1 MTDNTTMTDTTTD
14 ATMQPVEPTGWVD
27 VVGLLLILAGV
38 GLGIIRFLGE
48 DPVARSAESL
58 TTSIA
63 LGALVATPGVLCL
76 IANRTGRTPLLLPAA
91 IVLALLSTLS
101 PATLTLIIGA
111 VALAWRWVRSPPGAS
126 RWRSAAGAAL
136 VVAGAIGAALV
147 VAGAIGA
154 AALLLF
160 RTTTRTFASGNHSYM
175 TTGWIPWSTSIAV
188 FTVLAVTIVAACAAV
203 PPRSVLRPGRQR
215 SVRRFTSLR
224 L

>member
-101 PATLTLIIGA
+101 PATLPLIIGA

-126 RWRSAAGAAL
+126 RWRSA
-136 VVAGAIGAALV
+136 VGAALV

-160 RTTTRTFASGNHSYM
+160 RTTTRSFASGNHAYM

-215 SVRRFTSLR
+215 SVRRFTSLI

>member
-136 VVAGAIGAALV
+136 VVAGAIGAA
-147 VAGAIGA
+147 
-154 AALLLF
+154 ALLLF
-160 RTTTRTFASGNHSYM
+160 RTTTRSFASGNHAYM

-188 FTVLAVTIVAACAAV
+188 FTVLAVTIVAASAAV

>member
-1 MTDNTTMTDTTTD
+1 MTDEHSAVTCSTATTRLR
-14 ATMQPVEPTGWVD
+14 PVEHARWVD
-27 VVGLLLILAGV
+27 AVGLLLILAGV

-48 DPVARSAESL
+48 DPVARNPESG
-58 TTSIA
+58 TAAVA
-63 LGALVATPGVLCL
+63 LGVLVATPGILCL

-101 PATLTLIIGA
+101 PATLPLIIGA

-136 VVAGAIGAALV
+136 VVAGAIGAA
-147 VAGAIGA
+147 
-154 AALLLF
+154 ALLLF
-160 RTTTRTFASGNHSYM
+160 GTTTRSFVAGNHADT

-203 PPRSVLRPGRQR
+203 PPRSVLSPGRC
-215 SVRRFTSLR
+215 
-224 L
+224 

>member
-58 TTSIA
+58 TASIA

-101 PATLTLIIGA
+101 PATLPLIIGA

-126 RWRSAAGAAL
+126 RWRSA
-136 VVAGAIGAALV
+136 VGAALV

-160 RTTTRTFASGNHSYM
+160 RTTTRSFASGNHAYM

>member
-136 VVAGAIGAALV
+136 VVAGAIGAA
-147 VAGAIGA
+147 
-154 AALLLF
+154 ALLLF

>member
-126 RWRSAAGAAL
+126 RWRSA
-136 VVAGAIGAALV
+136 VGAALV

-160 RTTTRTFASGNHSYM
+160 RTTTRSFASGNHAYM

>member
-58 TTSIA
+58 TASIA

-101 PATLTLIIGA
+101 PATLPLIIGA

-126 RWRSAAGAAL
+126 RWRSA
-136 VVAGAIGAALV
+136 VGAALV

-160 RTTTRTFASGNHSYM
+160 RTTTRSFASGNHAYM

-215 SVRRFTSLR
+215 SVRRFTSLI

>member
-58 TTSIA
+58 TASIA

-126 RWRSAAGAAL
+126 RWRSA
-136 VVAGAIGAALV
+136 VGAALV

-160 RTTTRTFASGNHSYM
+160 RTTTRSFASGNHAYM

-215 SVRRFTSLR
+215 SVRRFTSLI

>member
-136 VVAGAIGAALV
+136 VVAGAIGAA
-147 VAGAIGA
+147 
-154 AALLLF
+154 ALLLF
-160 RTTTRTFASGNHSYM
+160 RTTTRSFASGNHAYM

>member
-58 TTSIA
+58 TASIA

-101 PATLTLIIGA
+101 PATLPLIIGA

-136 VVAGAIGAALV
+136 VVAGAIGAA
-147 VAGAIGA
+147 
-154 AALLLF
+154 ALLLF
-160 RTTTRTFASGNHSYM
+160 RTTTRSFASGNHAYM

>member
-136 VVAGAIGAALV
+136 VVAGAIGAA
-147 VAGAIGA
+147 
-154 AALLLF
+154 ALLLF
-160 RTTTRTFASGNHSYM
+160 RATTRTFASGNHSYM